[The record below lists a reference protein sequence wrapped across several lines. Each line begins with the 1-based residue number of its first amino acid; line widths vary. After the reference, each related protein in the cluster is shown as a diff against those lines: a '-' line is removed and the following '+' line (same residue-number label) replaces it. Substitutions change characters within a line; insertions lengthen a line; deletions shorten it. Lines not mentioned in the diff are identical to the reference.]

1 MCGMIAGYVLLE
13 MATQFIKSS
22 FFAKS
27 VRRVVENFLDSI
39 YKPSVVTQSES
50 TYGGRPC
57 AQTTVALG
65 KLFCNETSIV

>member
-1 MCGMIAGYVLLE
+1 MCGDKAGDILLE

-27 VRRVVENFLDSI
+27 VRRVLENFLDSI

-50 TYGGRPC
+50 TYGGK
-57 AQTTVALG
+57 ALRSNH
-65 KLFCNETSIV
+65 CSSR

>member
-1 MCGMIAGYVLLE
+1 MCGVIAGDVLLE

-27 VRRVVENFLDSI
+27 VRRVGEDFLDSI

-57 AQTTVALG
+57 AQAAVALG

>member
-1 MCGMIAGYVLLE
+1 MCGDKAGDILLE

-50 TYGGRPC
+50 TYGGEGP
-57 AQTTVALG
+57 AFKPL
-65 KLFCNETSIV
+65 

>member
-1 MCGMIAGYVLLE
+1 MIAIDVLLE
-13 MATQFIKSS
+13 MATQFIKSG

-27 VRRVVENFLDSI
+27 VRCVVENVLGSI

-50 TYGGRPC
+50 TYGGRPFV
-57 AQTTVALG
+57 QTTVDLG

>member
-1 MCGMIAGYVLLE
+1 MCGDKAGDILLE

-50 TYGGRPC
+50 T
-57 AQTTVALG
+57 
-65 KLFCNETSIV
+65 